1 MPGPTKRRFRNRV
14 NVPANLYS
22 PFQYTSPGTTI
33 SYSGVYPYTVN
44 PLQYANNPVPSV
56 NLAPLQQV
64 NLSKMYGGRPVPTVN
79 YSWTPQ
85 PTATPVTQTP
95 APQQPR
101 PPTPV
106 TQTPAP
112 PYAYT
117 PPPAWISSLYP
128 NTAPQ
133 AAEPTPTA
141 TPQAPT
147 YAPQQSKDWYKNLF
161 LYRKDGTPT
170 AYSGGPVDYGMSWEN
185 VDRYLETGDPGA
197 LNRFGQPVGTPA
209 PLSYSGFSGRARGG
223 QPRKRTP
230 ELEAKLQWAHQTL
243 NDLRR
248 GKKPQKQQSSG
259 RTAPAWVGGIGSFNV

>member
-1 MPGPTKRRFRNRV
+1 MPDGLIPDPSRPGKYIRV
-14 NVPANLYS
+14 
-22 PFQYTSPGTTI
+22 Q
-33 SYSGVYPYTVN
+33 
-44 PLQYANNPVPSV
+44 
-56 NLAPLQQV
+56 APMRIG
-64 NLSKMYGGRPVPTVN
+64 K
-79 YSWTPQ
+79 
-85 PTATPVTQTP
+85 PVTQSNTAWTTGAPWAYSVSSNAANLAASALNRLAPGWNPTVYSAGYMGGNPWRGYTTPP

-141 TPQAPT
+141 TPLAPT